1 MLQKSHIIQQT
12 GMLVKLSSG
21 HLFMLKTG
29 IPSILQRPPFV
40 KTRVTHKIPNKTALE
55 RFGSIP
61 V

>member
-29 IPSILQRPPFV
+29 IPSILQRPPLV
-40 KTRVTHKIPNKTALE
+40 NPVRKDGALIPPFL
-55 RFGSIP
+55 
-61 V
+61 

>member
-29 IPSILQRPPFV
+29 IPSILQRPPLV
-40 KTRVTHKIPNKTALE
+40 KTRVIHKLRPGKAA
-55 RFGSIP
+55 
-61 V
+61 